1 MSGSRRKQTKMANF
15 QTHITGST
23 LLGIGYGAVA
33 HFYFDVSLGH
43 SFVAAALCSVAGM
56 LPDLDHKLG
65 IPLREMLNFVAV
77 LVPMLMMPRFMELGL
92 VPEQLVFVTVVLYVL
107 IRFVGGAL
115 FRKFT
120 KHRGMWHSI
129 PAAAAAGMVTYVICL
144 SPEQEIRMMKS
155 WAVVLGFL
163 LHLVLDEIYSVD
175 LIGRRLKKSSGTALK
190 FFGKDAGP
198 NLFAYANLI
207 ILGVFIAS
215 DGVVMDCCREA
226 KADGVAHQ
234 HEDRHDDDHSYGF
247 GDVLEKLGNRT
258 RSWVSEAFKPPSV
271 IQESQQPFMR

>member
-1 MSGSRRKQTKMANF
+1 MANF
-15 QTHITGST
+15 QTHISAST

-43 SFVAAALCSVAGM
+43 CFVAGALCSVAGM

-77 LVPMLMMPRFMELGL
+77 LAPMLMMPRFQELGFT
-92 VPEQLVFVTVVLYVL
+92 PEQLVFVAIVLYVL

-144 SPEQEIRMMKS
+144 SPEHEIRLMKS

-175 LIGRRLKKSSGTALK
+175 LLGRRLKKSSGTALK
-190 FFGKDAGP
+190 FFGKQTGP

-207 ILGVFIAS
+207 VLGLFIAS

-226 KADGVAHQ
+226 IADGVAHQ
-234 HEDRHDDDHSYGF
+234 YDHDHDHTYGF
-247 GDVLEKLGNRT
+247 GDVIEKLSDRT
-258 RSWVSEAFKPPSV
+258 RSWVSQAFEPPSS
-271 IQESQQPFMR
+271 IERSQQPFMR